1 MKIRKVQVAIKS
13 EGQFWQDFKTRV
25 TEFAQ
30 SARTGKEVKPHA
42 DTLVFDSLAEMAKVL
57 TPKRLELLGLIR
69 RHHPESVRE
78 LAAFAGRDIKNV
90 SEDVR
95 VLEQYGLLTVE
106 KNGKTSRHRKRLT
119 ADYERLDVQV
129 YL

>member
-1 MKIRKVQVAIKS
+1 MKIKKVQVIIEN
-13 EGQFWQDFKTRV
+13 EGQFWQDFKHRV
-25 TEFAQ
+25 AAFAQ
-30 SARTGKEVKPHA
+30 AGQKGKEVKTRP

-57 TPKRLELLGLIR
+57 TPRRLELLGFIR

-78 LAAFAGRDIKNV
+78 LAALARRDSKNV

-95 VLEQYGLLTVE
+95 ALEQYGLIEVDTN
-106 KNGKTSRHRKRLT
+106 KGPRNRKRLA

>member
-13 EGQFWQDFKTRV
+13 DEQFWQDFKRRV
-25 TEFAQ
+25 AEFARAAQ
-30 SARTGKEVKPHA
+30 TGKEMRKYPDA
-42 DTLVFDSLAEMAKVL
+42 LVFGSLAEMARAL
-57 TPKRLELLGLIR
+57 TPRRLELLGFIR
-69 RHHPESVRE
+69 RCHPESVRE
-78 LAAFAGRDIKNV
+78 LAVLAHRDIKNV

-95 VLEQYGLLTVE
+95 ALEQYGLIDVA
-106 KNGKTSRHRKRLT
+106 KDKGPRNRKRLA

>member
-13 EGQFWQDFKTRV
+13 EGQFWQDFKSRV
-25 TEFAQ
+25 VDLAQ
-30 SARTGKEVKPHA
+30 AAHTGKEMRGRP
-42 DTLVFDSLAEMAKVL
+42 DTLVFGSLAEMARAL
-57 TPKRLELLGLIR
+57 TPRRLELLGFIR
-69 RHHPESVRE
+69 RHQPESVRE
-78 LAAFAGRDIKNV
+78 LAALARRDIKNV

-95 VLEQYGLLTVE
+95 ALEQYGLIDV
-106 KNGKTSRHRKRLT
+106 GKGKGPRKRLA

>member
-1 MKIRKVQVAIKS
+1 MKVRKVQVAIKS
-13 EGQFWQDFKTRV
+13 EEQFWRDFKSRV
-25 TEFAQ
+25 EEFAQ
-30 SARTGKEVKPHA
+30 AARSRKEMKGRP
-42 DTLVFDSLAEMAKVL
+42 DTLVFGSLTEMARVL
-57 TPKRLELLGLIR
+57 TPRRLELLGFIR

-78 LAAFAGRDIKNV
+78 LATLAHRDIKNV

-95 VLEQYGLLTVE
+95 ALEQYGLIDVS
-106 KNGKTSRHRKRLT
+106 KNKGPRNRKRMA